1 MAYYYKKPNTDLD
14 NGLTKLEIDKDVLD
28 LLKYVDKYK
37 VMEVFVDH
45 SVSKQPKSVDEG
57 MGIGQTTQPKD
68 QDSLGADDND
78 VEVDVSDDEWLQNT
92 LKKLPR
98 LSKDAKKDLGQSS
111 RNKSMVVE
119 VVNKGE
125 NAKEDGAGQSS
136 RNLSMVVKAVKDVE
150 NAKVDGAGQSSM
162 NETIVVE
169 VDKDDEDVN
178 EDGANIS
185 DSEQGSNT
193 EKDLDSEEG
202 SDSDDSEFIVDEE
215 HMIDDAEV
223 DMDEFYRNTDGNVE
237 WIGCT
242 DITEK
247 VTVVDDETV
256 DEVDHEA
263 FDSLSES
270 DDEVG
275 VRKKALRMVAR
286 KQKDKVAS
294 GGPIW
299 KENFYVGQEFANSQ
313 LIKQMVS
320 RVAVEQRRQLWLKKN
335 DKKRVRAVCRGQV
348 PNFAKGDMGS
358 VNGPSYSKGPKGG
371 KSTSEENAL
380 CPWALQCSKLPNEDT
395 WAVKTFDDT
404 HTCLQSRIIKK
415 CTATFLSRDVEETI
429 KPNPKIPLS
438 ALKEQLQKN
447 FDVGVSKQKA
457 FRAKIMANDR
467 VIGDY
472 TKQFAHLRDYCMSL
486 KGMNPNTTIKIEV
499 QRNSEDIGRNERK
512 FKRIYVCLGPLKEGF
527 KAGKRDLLGLDGC
540 FMSGQFP
547 GQILTAVGVDPN
559 SGIYPLA
566 YAIVEAETKDS
577 WKWFLDCLGDDL
589 GLFRNSNFTF
599 ISDRQKVCF
608 LLILL
613 LLF

>member
-28 LLKYVDKYK
+28 MLNYVDKYK

-45 SVSKQPKSVDEG
+45 SVSKEPKSVDEG

-68 QDSLGADDND
+68 QDSLGDDDND
-78 VEVDVSDDEWLQNT
+78 VEVDVSEDEWLQNT

-119 VVNKGE
+119 VVKEGE
-125 NAKEDGAGQSS
+125 NDKE
-136 RNLSMVVKAVKDVE
+136 
-150 NAKVDGAGQSSM
+150 DGAGQSSM

-178 EDGANIS
+178 EDGADTSN
-185 DSEQGSNT
+185 SEQGSNT

-263 FDSLSES
+263 FDSLSDS

-286 KQKDKVAS
+286 KEKAKVAS

-299 KENFYVGQEFANSQ
+299 KENFYVGQQFANSQ

-371 KSTSEENAL
+371 NESKGKSTSEEKGA

-438 ALKEQLQKN
+438 ALKEQLQKK

-457 FRAKIMANDR
+457 FRAKKMANDR

-472 TKQFAHLRDYCMSL
+472 TKQFAQLRDYCMAL
-486 KGMNPNTTIKIEV
+486 KEMNPNTTIKIEV

-559 SGIYPLA
+559 SGIYPVA